1 MVYFGLDLGKRQDYS
16 ALAAVEWTQRYLGRD
31 LVTYE
36 QQYQDILQ
44 VRGIERLPEGMPYPD
59 VVEHVGERVARAG
72 ERLVLAVDGTG
83 VGVPV
88 VDLLRKEQ
96 MGCWLLPV
104 TITGGNGETR
114 RDGFHGVPRRDLL
127 QGLRVGLEKGE
138 LQVGAKLRGR
148 DALLAELRDL
158 RTRGSRG
165 TDDLVFALALAR
177 WAAVKRGRGL

>member
-1 MVYFGLDLGKRQDYS
+1 
-16 ALAAVEWTQRYLGRD
+16 
-31 LVTYE
+31 
-36 QQYQDILQ
+36 
-44 VRGIERLPEGMPYPD
+44 MPYPD

-72 ERLVLAVDGTG
+72 ERSVLAVDGTG

-127 QGLRVGLEKGE
+127 QGLRVGLEKGRAAGGG
-138 LQVGAKLRGR
+138 QAADAGGVVGGAKGFT
-148 DALLAELRDL
+148 DARVSGD
-158 RTRGSRG
+158 G
-165 TDDLVFALALAR
+165 
-177 WAAVKRGRGL
+177 